1 MKKKFGALRL
11 IATVFLIIAVLWVIF
26 TLFWFFGSLIV
37 GLFLSEQTGITFLSA
52 LPLALFGAFMG
63 VLNAVAMFA
72 LSETIKL
79 FVDIEEHTRET
90 RRLME
95 KLEENTHATAVIL
108 HHRQSKSE

>member
-1 MKKKFGALRL
+1 
-11 IATVFLIIAVLWVIF
+11 
-26 TLFWFFGSLIV
+26 
-37 GLFLSEQTGITFLSA
+37 
-52 LPLALFGAFMG
+52 MG